1 MSFTSSKNNPKS
13 FSSKVSC
20 DMVLQSQ
27 KRDSHFRQI
36 LSLLK
41 LEWRIHSGENKIIP
55 TFVGRVIQLFR
66 IETFQ
71 TVLTFLPTITYPIT
85 EFIPYVKQN
94 TNQYIFQSWSMCIL
108 LLMWV
113 QQRNIIK
120 PPGLIQMNSRTSLYI
135 SGIFMNPCNF
145 SNFSGFE
152 GILCQPRICSVGG
165 IRPV

>member
-13 FSSKVSC
+13 FSSKISC

-55 TFVGRVIQLFR
+55 TFVGRVIQFR

-85 EFIPYVKQN
+85 EFSIICETKHRSIHLSKISIMKYMHITVDVGAAEKYHKATWINPDEFKDVIIYPGD
-94 TNQYIFQSWSMCIL
+94 FHESM
-108 LLMWV
+108 
-113 QQRNIIK
+113 
-120 PPGLIQMNSRTSLYI
+120 
-135 SGIFMNPCNF
+135 
-145 SNFSGFE
+145 
-152 GILCQPRICSVGG
+152 
-165 IRPV
+165 

>member
-13 FSSKVSC
+13 FSSKISC

-41 LEWRIHSGENKIIP
+41 LEWRIHAGENKIIP

-85 EFIPYVKQN
+85 EFSIICETKHRSIHLSKISIMKYMHITVDVGAAEKYHKATWINPDEFKDVIIYPGD
-94 TNQYIFQSWSMCIL
+94 FHESM
-108 LLMWV
+108 
-113 QQRNIIK
+113 
-120 PPGLIQMNSRTSLYI
+120 
-135 SGIFMNPCNF
+135 
-145 SNFSGFE
+145 
-152 GILCQPRICSVGG
+152 
-165 IRPV
+165 